1 MQTTYIF
8 IIGGVL
14 SSLGKGITAASIG
27 LLLESKGLRVSLMKF
42 DPYLNV
48 DPGTMSPLQH
58 GEVYVTE
65 DGAETD
71 LDLGHYFRYTNAKLT
86 KSSSVTA
93 GQIYEEII
101 AEERRGAFLGQ
112 TVQVIPHITNK
123 IKEKIINN
131 SPPGTDVALIEIGGT
146 VGDIESMPFFEA
158 IRQFQHEHS
167 SSCLTLL
174 LTYIPYLKAAGELK
188 TKPTQHAVQLLQSLG
203 ITPNILIC
211 RVEDP
216 LPQTAKEKISLLCGI
231 PMQRIIEAIDVNHIY
246 EIPISL
252 HKQQIDRIIS
262 ELLQLS
268 PISSNILEWEN
279 MVASL
284 TLPKPTYHIGIVG
297 KYTSYPDAYKSLL
310 EALQHSA
317 IASNIHAVPIFIDAE
332 SIQNP
337 DQIPL
342 CHGYIVPG
350 GFGSRG
356 WNGKLMV
363 AQLCREKKI
372 PYLGICLGMQ
382 VMIVE
387 FAQNILKL
395 SNANST
401 EIDPK
406 TPYPVICLLSEQ
418 SQNNALGGTLRL
430 GNFPCEIVPNT
441 KAEQIYRAS
450 LIQERHR
457 HRYEFNNT
465 FKSLCESN
473 HYIISGVCEKSGL
486 CEIME
491 SPLHPWMIG
500 VQFHPEFSSK
510 PTKPHPL
517 FTAFLSSVIQS
528 PIEVVSRT

>member
-14 SSLGKGITAASIG
+14 SSLGKGITAASIA
-27 LLLESKGLRVSLMKF
+27 LLLEGKGLRVSLMKF

-58 GEVYVTE
+58 GEVYVTA

-71 LDLGHYFRYTNAKLT
+71 LDLGHYFRYSNAKLS

-101 AEERRGAFLGQ
+101 GEERAGVFLGQ

-131 SPPGTDVALIEIGGT
+131 SNPDTDVAIIEIGGT

-174 LTYIPYLKAAGELK
+174 LTYIPYLKAARELK

-216 LPQTAKEKISLLCGI
+216 LPELAKEKISLLCGI
-231 PMQRIIEAIDVNHIY
+231 PIHRIIEAADVSHIY

-252 HKQQIDRIIS
+252 HKQQMDRIIS
-262 ELLQLS
+262 ELLNL
-268 PISSNILEWEN
+268 PPNPSNILEWEN
-279 MVASL
+279 MVASIA
-284 TLPKPTYHIGIVG
+284 LPKETYTIGIVG

-317 IASNIHAVPIFIDAE
+317 IASNIDVVPIFIDAE
-332 SIQNP
+332 KLENIEE
-337 DQIPL
+337 IPS
-342 CHGYIVPG
+342 CHGYVVPG

-356 WNGKLMV
+356 WDGKLL
-363 AQLCREKKI
+363 AARLCREKKI

-387 FAQNILKL
+387 FAQNVLKL
-395 SNANST
+395 TDANST

-406 TPYPVICLLSEQ
+406 TTHPVICLLSEQ

-430 GNFPCEIVPNT
+430 GNFSCEILPHT
-441 KAEQIYRAS
+441 KAKQIYRAN

-457 HRYEFNNT
+457 HRYEFNNA
-465 FKSLCESN
+465 FKSLYETN

-486 CEIME
+486 CEIVE
-491 SPLHPWMIG
+491 SAFHPWMIG

-510 PTKPHPL
+510 PMKAHPL
-517 FTAFLSSVIQS
+517 FTAFLSSVMRSQIKVGSS
-528 PIEVVSRT
+528 P

>member
-27 LLLESKGLRVSLMKF
+27 LLLEGKGLRVSLMKF

-101 AEERRGAFLGQ
+101 AEERAGAFLGQ

-131 SPPGTDVALIEIGGT
+131 STSDTDVAIIEVGGT

-203 ITPNILIC
+203 ITPNILMC

-216 LPQTAKEKISLLCGI
+216 LPESAKEKISLLCGI
-231 PMQRIIEAIDVNHIY
+231 SKNRIIEAADVSHIY

-252 HKQQIDRIIS
+252 HNQQLDRIIS
-262 ELLQLS
+262 ELLKLPS
-268 PISSNILEWEN
+268 NPSNIVQWKN

-284 TLPKPTYHIGIVG
+284 TIPKPTYKIGIVG

-317 IASNIHAVPIFIDAE
+317 IASTIHVVPIFIDAE
-332 SIQNP
+332 KIEQV
-337 DQIPL
+337 PL
-342 CHGYIVPG
+342 CHGYVVPG

-356 WNGKLMV
+356 WNGKLI
-363 AQLCREKKI
+363 AAKLCREKKI

-382 VMIVE
+382 AMIVE
-387 FAQNILKL
+387 FAHNVLKL

-406 TPYPVICLLSEQ
+406 TTHPVISLLSEQ
-418 SQNNALGGTLRL
+418 NQSHPLGGTLRL
-430 GNFPCEIVPNT
+430 GNFSCEILPDT
-441 KAEQIYRAS
+441 KAEQIYGTR
-450 LIQERHR
+450 LIEERHR
-457 HRYEFNNT
+457 HRYEFNNA
-465 FKSLCESN
+465 FKPLYEAN
-473 HYIISGVCEKSGL
+473 HYIISARCEKSGL
-486 CEIME
+486 CEIIE
-491 SPLHPWMIG
+491 SASHPWMIG

-517 FTAFLSSVIQS
+517 FTAFLSNIMRS
-528 PIEVVSRT
+528 PIKVVSGV